1 MKNKI
6 ISIVIEHAIDDSPDT
21 SFLGEY
27 TSKRDEWNI
36 NRRTGTFVHVEM
48 VRDRII
54 EALQE
59 RIDLIPDK
67 DTDIVMQAYLMR
79 MEKRLEKIEGIV
91 LHQEYIASREYPY
104 FAPYACGEKPGSPE
118 YKKYAM
124 QAFERME
131 RLSRGSWCFIGIIAK
146 AQIGIPDG
154 QGNYTLQTIVSGGLW
169 GIESDSGKDFIEET
183 EKEELSDLS
192 ENLTSLGFGK
202 RAIAYA
208 MKNVERKEA

>member
-6 ISIVIEHAIDDSPDT
+6 ISIVIEHAFDESPDT

-36 NRRTGTFVHVEM
+36 NRRTGTFVHAEI
-48 VRDRII
+48 VRERII
-54 EALQE
+54 AALE
-59 RIDLIPDK
+59 EKLE
-67 DTDIVMQAYLMR
+67 DISPANSGNDALHAIYRVSHY
-79 MEKRLEKIEGIV
+79 EKRLEKIKAIDLNQYTIGR
-91 LHQEYIASREYPY
+91 HSFEY
-104 FAPYACGEKPGSPE
+104 FKPYAVGEKPGSPE

-124 QAFERME
+124 QDFERLE
-131 RLSRGSWCFIGIIAK
+131 GLSRGSWCFIGIIAK
-146 AQIGIPDG
+146 AQISVNG
-154 QGNYTLQTIVSGGLW
+154 TLQTIASGGLW

-192 ENLTSLGFGK
+192 KNLSALGFGK

-208 MKNVERKEA
+208 MKNVERK